1 MKKIYEYSDYR
12 SPIADYYAERKAREA
27 FTWRDFAKNAGFSS
41 PVYLKQVSEGR
52 FNLSDDAAERV
63 ARAMEFEDGDVQ
75 YYVLLVRFNHA
86 KKDSEKR
93 ALLTQMFAIAK
104 SHKVK
109 ILEGDAFKFFDDW
122 KNSVVRE
129 LAPSMPGA
137 KPLDMAHACRPK
149 VSAAEISDV
158 LAFLLKAD
166 ILKKD
171 ENGNYKENDF
181 KAINKIFCVSSEDL
195 VNWTDHGPMQIA
207 GVDCTGCGVCVN
219 QCPGKKGVK
228 ALSMVNPDELKKAGI
243 KVEVD
248 DRNEKLGYKVRDS
261 IMHKVPFTIIIG
273 QNEVDNN
280 RLSYRLNNSEE
291 VIDIISKTFAFKG
304 EAVPF
309 VMELPNYRMPS
320 SKSVLQLLW
329 EKAKDF

>member
-12 SPIADYYAERKAREA
+12 SPISDYYSERKAREA
-27 FTWRDFAKNAGFSS
+27 FTWRDFAKSAGFSS
-41 PVYLKQVSEGR
+41 PVYLKQVSEGK

-63 ARAMEFEDGDVQ
+63 AHAMEFEDGDVQ

-104 SHKVK
+104 SRKVK

-149 VSAAEISDV
+149 VSAAEISDA

-171 ENGNYKENDF
+171 ENGNY
-181 KAINKIFCVSSEDL
+181 VQSEK
-195 VNWTDHGPMQIA
+195 VVTTGPMKMTPVAVRGLHRQMGELALDAIE
-207 GVDCTGCGVCVN
+207 GVDQDKRIFSGLTFGLG
-219 QCPGKKGVK
+219 QE
-228 ALSMVNPDELKKAGI
+228 SFDEIVSEIDAFRERI
-243 KVEVD
+243 IAIASRDDACDEV
-248 DRNEKLGYKVRDS
+248 
-261 IMHKVPFTIIIG
+261 
-273 QNEVDNN
+273 
-280 RLSYRLNNSEE
+280 YRLNVQFFPMTCKNN
-291 VIDIISKTFAFKG
+291 K
-304 EAVPF
+304 
-309 VMELPNYRMPS
+309 
-320 SKSVLQLLW
+320 
-329 EKAKDF
+329 